1 MIWQSR
7 DIDRRWSI
15 CNPDR
20 VQQSVKMLTEIIV
33 AVVRVLLFTTLH
45 LHTDLLAIWRQ
56 IKRIALFLRILVRL
70 VESQE

>member
-1 MIWQSR
+1 MIRQSR
-7 DIDRRWSI
+7 DVDRGGSI
-15 CNPDR
+15 CDPNR
-20 VQQSVKMLTEIIV
+20 VQQSVKMLTEV
-33 AVVRVLLFTTLH
+33 VAAVVRVLLFTTLH